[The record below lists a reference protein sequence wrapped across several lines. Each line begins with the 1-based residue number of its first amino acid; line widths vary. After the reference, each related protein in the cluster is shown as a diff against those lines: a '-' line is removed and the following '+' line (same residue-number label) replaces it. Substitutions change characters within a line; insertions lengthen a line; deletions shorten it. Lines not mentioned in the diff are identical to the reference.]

1 MHIKERTASLLSAA
15 LKLSERDG
23 WHSLTH
29 ASIAAAA
36 DCSPSL
42 VKVRLG
48 TIESI
53 RRAVMRV
60 AVKQRMPRTVA
71 EGLLAG
77 DRVARKADRDL
88 RAECSALVYSA

>member
-1 MHIKERTASLLSAA
+1 MNIKQRTASLLSAA

-53 RRAVMRV
+53 RKAVMRL
-60 AVKQRMPRTVA
+60 AVKQRHVRTVA

-77 DRVARKADRDL
+77 DRIARKADESL
-88 RAECSALVYSA
+88 RRECASRVAYA